1 MKKITVVT
9 GTRAEYGLLVPVLRV
24 IQNHPQLNLSII
36 ATGAHLSVDHGYTI
50 HEIENDGFEVDAAV
64 NMYIDNYMG
73 DSSVFISTSL
83 GIGMIEIA
91 RAIDQLKSD
100 IILILGDRG
109 EVLVAAIAALHMNI
123 PIAHIHGGDTMTGGA
138 IDNSIRHAI
147 TKLAHIHFPAT
158 EESAARIKRL
168 GEESWR
174 IHTVGAPGIDT
185 ILYTALLSTE
195 QLAKLYSL
203 DLNEPLLLA
212 VQHPIT
218 TQPEAAADQMQIT
231 LESIMELQV
240 QTILVY
246 PNSDA
251 GNSSMIKVIKE
262 YEHLPFL
269 QTFKNLP
276 HIEYLS
282 LLRSA
287 DVLIGNSSSGIIESA
302 AFHLPVVNIGIRQEG
317 RQRSVNVIDV
327 DHDKEEIIKG
337 INIARDEAFI
347 QKVNECI
354 HPFGDGTAGLRI
366 ANVLAGLKLDQKL
379 LQKKITY

>member
-9 GTRAEYGLLVPVLRV
+9 GTRAEYGLLVPVMQA
-24 IQNHPQLNLSII
+24 IQNHPQLDLSII
-36 ATGAHLSVDHGYTI
+36 ATGTHLSVDHGYTI
-50 HEIENDGFEVDAAV
+50 HEIENDGFEVDFTI
-64 NMYIDNYMG
+64 NMHLDNYIG
-73 DSSVFISTSL
+73 DYSPAIPISL
-83 GIGMIEIA
+83 GVGMMGIA
-91 RAIDQLKSD
+91 RALDQLKPD
-100 IILILGDRG
+100 VVLILGDRG
-109 EVLVAAIAALHMNI
+109 EVLIAAIAALHMNI

-138 IDNSIRHAI
+138 IDSSIRHAI
-147 TKLAHIHFPAT
+147 SKLAHIHFPAT

-185 ILYTALLSTE
+185 ILHTALLSTE

-218 TQPEAAADQMQIT
+218 TQPEAAADQMQII

-327 DHDKEEIIKG
+327 DHDKEEIIGG

-347 QKVNECI
+347 QKVSECI
-354 HPFGDGTAGLRI
+354 NPFGDGTAGLRI